1 MEKHRHLLMNIEHL
15 IVSAADQGASD
26 LHLEPSLPPA
36 IRVRGKLQIAGKPL
50 DNNQLTNDARQL
62 IGEQHWPGFISRG
75 SFDLSRSVQGIR
87 CRFNILKTARGV
99 GFAVRLFNAFEASLK
114 SLNLNPELRS
124 LIENPHGLV
133 VVSGPTGSGKSSTL
147 AALVH
152 EINLSEARHILTV
165 ESPIEYR
172 FRPRHSYIRQR
183 EVGKDTPSF
192 QQALIDALRE
202 DPDVIMVGEMRDPE
216 TIRLTLNA
224 AETGHLVLVTV
235 HSSNT
240 IEAIQRIVSA
250 FPAEAQNSISAQ
262 LADCLVG
269 VVAQRLRYRDDI
281 KMRVPECEILRSNH
295 AVKAHLRSGDF
306 FKLKSALETGADH
319 GMWTFDRY
327 NRWLSQRKEFYTTD
341 QAKRERSTE
350 PASEEPE
357 ELPFAPSNPAGTAR
371 TSHQDPPASTRRL
384 DSRPGGP
391 IEIEPGVSELG
402 RILRPGSNDT

>member
-1 MEKHRHLLMNIEHL
+1 MT
-15 IVSAADQGASD
+15 AYTSD
-26 LHLEPSLPPA
+26 LHLEPTLPPA
-36 IRVRGKLQIAGKPL
+36 IRIRGNLRISGKPL
-50 DNNQLTNDARQL
+50 NNSQLSNDARQL
-62 IGEQHWPGFISRG
+62 IGEDQWASFIERG
-75 SFDLSRSVQGIR
+75 SFDLSRSIQGIR
-87 CRFNILKTARGV
+87 CRINILKTARGI
-99 GFAVRLFNAFEASLK
+99 GFAVRLFNAFEATLK
-114 SLNLNPELRS
+114 RLNLNPELRS
-124 LIENPHGLV
+124 LIESQHGLV

-152 EINLSEARHILTV
+152 EINLTESRHIVTV

-172 FRPRHSYIRQR
+172 FRPRQSYIRQR
-183 EVGKDTPSF
+183 EVGRDTPSF
-192 QQALIDALRE
+192 QQALMDSLRE

-250 FPAEAQNSISAQ
+250 FPAEAQNAISDQ

-281 KMRVPECEILRSNH
+281 KMRLPECEILRSNH
-295 AVKAHLRSGDF
+295 AVKAHLRSGEL

-319 GMWTFDRY
+319 GMWTFERY
-327 NRWLSQRKEFYTTD
+327 NRWISQRKEFYTSD

-350 PASEEPE
+350 TSSDETEEPPISE
-357 ELPFAPSNPAGTAR
+357 PFKNVTTERPLQTKRVNVA
-371 TSHQDPPASTRRL
+371 
-384 DSRPGGP
+384 RPGRTHGGA
-391 IEIEPGVSELG
+391 IEIEPGVSDLG
-402 RILRPGSNDT
+402 RILRPNSDDES

>member
-1 MEKHRHLLMNIEHL
+1 MNIEHL

-26 LHLEPSLPPA
+26 LHLEPTLPPA
-36 IRVRGKLQIAGKPL
+36 IRIRGKLRISGKPL
-50 DNNQLTNDARQL
+50 NNSQLSNDARQL
-62 IGEQHWPGFISRG
+62 IGEDQWANFIERG
-75 SFDLSRSVQGIR
+75 SFDLSRSIQGIR
-87 CRFNILKTARGV
+87 CRINILKTARGI
-99 GFAVRLFNAFEASLK
+99 GFAVRLFNAFEATLK
-114 SLNLNPELRS
+114 RLNLNPELRS
-124 LIENPHGLV
+124 LIESQHGLV

-152 EINLSEARHILTV
+152 EINLTESRHIVTV

-172 FRPRHSYIRQR
+172 FRPRQSYIRQR
-183 EVGKDTPSF
+183 EVGRDTPSF
-192 QQALIDALRE
+192 QQALMDSLRE

-250 FPAEAQNSISAQ
+250 FPAEAQNAISAQ

-281 KMRVPECEILRSNH
+281 KMRLPECEILRSNH
-295 AVKAHLRSGDF
+295 AVKAHLRSGEL

-319 GMWTFDRY
+319 GMWTFERY
-327 NRWLSQRKEFYTTD
+327 NRWLSQRKEFYTSD

-350 PASEEPE
+350 TSSDETEEPPVSE
-357 ELPFAPSNPAGTAR
+357 PFKNVT
-371 TSHQDPPASTRRL
+371 TERL
-384 DSRPGGP
+384 LQTKRVKVARPGRTHGGA
-391 IEIEPGVSELG
+391 IEIEPGVSDLG
-402 RILRPGSNDT
+402 RILRPNSDNES

>member
-1 MEKHRHLLMNIEHL
+1 MNIEHL

-26 LHLEPSLPPA
+26 LHLEPTLPPA
-36 IRVRGKLQIAGKPL
+36 IRIRGKLRIAGKPL
-50 DNNQLTNDARQL
+50 DNTQLSNDARHL
-62 IGEQHWPGFISRG
+62 IGEDHWASFIDRG
-75 SFDLSRSVQGIR
+75 SFDLSRSIQGIR
-87 CRFNILKTARGV
+87 CRINILKTARGV
-99 GFAVRLFNAFEASLK
+99 GFAVRLFNAFEATLK
-114 SLNLNPELRS
+114 RLNLNPELRS
-124 LIENPHGLV
+124 LIESQHGLV

-152 EINLSEARHILTV
+152 EINLTDSRHIVTV

-172 FRPRHSYIRQR
+172 FRPRQSYIRQR
-183 EVGKDTPSF
+183 EVGRDTPSL
-192 QQALIDALRE
+192 QQALIDSLRE

-250 FPAEAQNSISAQ
+250 FPAEAQNAICAQ

-281 KMRVPECEILRSNH
+281 KMRLPECEILRSNH
-295 AVKAHLRSGDF
+295 AVKAHLRSGEF

-319 GMWTFDRY
+319 GMWTFERY

-350 PASEEPE
+350 PSSEEAE
-357 ELPFAPSNPAGTAR
+357 ESPITEPSPNRILEPPHQTKRVSVGR
-371 TSHQDPPASTRRL
+371 PSRSH
-384 DSRPGGP
+384 GGS
-391 IEIEPGVSELG
+391 IEIEPGVSDLG
-402 RILRPGSNDT
+402 RILRPNSNDE